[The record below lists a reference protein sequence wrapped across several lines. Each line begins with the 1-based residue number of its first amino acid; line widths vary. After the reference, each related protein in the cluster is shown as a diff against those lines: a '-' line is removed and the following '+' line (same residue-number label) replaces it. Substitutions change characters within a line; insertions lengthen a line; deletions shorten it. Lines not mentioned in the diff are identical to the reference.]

1 MIKIIVPFA
10 VIIAIMVIKKI
21 PKIGGD
27 VRFALILGALA
38 ALLMGGVYNPVEWL
52 QAGFS
57 GLNNVSFIIW
67 LIFFG
72 ALFSEVLVHNGGMEA
87 FLNLS
92 LIHI

>member
-38 ALLMGGVYNPVEWL
+38 ALLMGGVYNPRRMVTSW
-52 QAGFS
+52 
-57 GLNNVSFIIW
+57 
-67 LIFFG
+67 FFRPQQRI
-72 ALFSEVLVHNGGMEA
+72 VHHMA
-87 FLNLS
+87 HFLWRS
-92 LIHI
+92 VF